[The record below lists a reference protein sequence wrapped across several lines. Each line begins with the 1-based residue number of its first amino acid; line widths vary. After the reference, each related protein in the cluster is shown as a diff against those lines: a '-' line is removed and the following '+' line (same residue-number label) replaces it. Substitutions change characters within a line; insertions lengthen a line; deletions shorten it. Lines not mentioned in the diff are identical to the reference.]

1 MLLWGALAGCGGS
14 VRVVLLVRLY
24 ASLEKEK
31 EGKGAPTGFTSEEE
45 VGTESS
51 DHWGLADQ

>member
-1 MLLWGALAGCGGS
+1 MLLWGDLAGCGGS

-31 EGKGAPTGFTSEEE
+31 EGFTSEEE

>member
-31 EGKGAPTGFTSEEE
+31 EGKGAPTGSLVRRRSGQRVQTIG
-45 VGTESS
+45 V
-51 DHWGLADQ
+51 